1 MTEVFV
7 YLKIVFVLLPRDI
20 CVKSHTYL
28 NNMKHYLNYS
38 LSVLL
43 LILLGFGGVLSSCSG
58 SDSKGEDPHITINRE
73 VVDFQSVAGSQNI
86 TISTNI
92 EGLRATSNKSWCK
105 VLVQGKTIRITLEES
120 EELDVREAT
129 ITVTGGNI
137 TKTITVRQ
145 LGSEPTI
152 LVDKPIV
159 TIPASGGKLDF
170 IITANVPF
178 DVKLPDWVQSPDG
191 TRAIQTVDYPKSYV
205 VAAYAEENSRTASIE
220 ITQTAASVTTGRT
233 PKTVLVSVTQ
243 LGLNAGTTALPAN
256 SKDIKVRVANGSA
269 SSHQANGGEFRY
281 SFDGDFSTIYHSN
294 WNNRG
299 TDYFP
304 ITLQYDF
311 ASVEDIDYLIY
322 YPRQSGSN
330 GHIKEVE
337 ISYSPDGST
346 WVSLGTK
353 NWGGTATAKTVV
365 FDKTLKAKSFKF
377 VVHSGQGDG
386 QGFVS
391 VSEMEFYK
399 YNPDKFQPST
409 LFKDD
414 LCSELKDNITEQEIL
429 ACTDPFFRDIAYRMF
444 HKKYNRE
451 FRVAEFK
458 AWTEPWKQ
466 VEIHSYKAN
475 PYSLLDNPTGI
486 YAEENSELVVIV
498 GDTHGHSDLALWL
511 INFDQPGGDGFNN
524 RRLLSLQKGVN
535 QIKVP
540 QKGLLYVAYYKNTK
554 SEADAAQPIKIHFAN
569 GIVNGYYD
577 SKKREHKG
585 RWLEL
590 RNKAGKYFDLVGEF
604 AHMTFPTENFKR
616 VTPDGD
622 KLIAVYDS
630 IVKHEM
636 LLHGLYKYNR
646 VRTNRMFMHVM
657 YHQFMYATYYH
668 TGYNVSTA
676 DGLLN
681 AEEVVKGGN
690 MWGPA
695 HEIGHMN
702 QTRPGVLWTG
712 LTECTVNI
720 PSAYIQT
727 TLYKQ
732 GCRVQVEEMNANQSH
747 SRYTKAFNSI
757 IVPQVPHAYN
767 SPDVFCQ
774 LIPFWQLELYF
785 GKVLGRTP
793 MSEDGLGGFYPEVY
807 EYCRTNASPA
817 TMGEV
822 QLEFAFI
829 ASKIANLDL
838 TDFFEAWGFFRP
850 VDKTIDDYGSAKFA
864 VTQEQIDRVKQ
875 RIKALNLNKPE
886 AKIQYISDHSVD
898 AYRSKAAIQMGT
910 AQIASGKDITLS
922 GFRNVVAWEV
932 RNAADELTYLSDG
945 GIKDNPA
952 SWVLALPSGKWTE
965 GSKLY
970 AVDWKGSKTLV
981 SVTQ

>member
-1 MTEVFV
+1 MATCQV
-7 YLKIVFVLLPRDI
+7 
-20 CVKSHTYL
+20 VKS
-28 NNMKHYLNYS
+28 NSNMKNYLHYS
-38 LSVLL
+38 LSLMLL
-43 LILLGFGGVLSSCSG
+43 ALMTISGLSSCSG
-58 SDSKGEDPHITINRE
+58 SDSSKAEDPYIKITRE
-73 VVDFQSVAGSQNI
+73 TVDFQSVAGSQNI
-86 TISTNI
+86 SINSNI
-92 EGLRATSNKSWCK
+92 DGLRATSNQPWCK
-105 VLVQGKTIRITLEES
+105 VLVQGKSIRITLEES
-120 EELDVREAT
+120 DLLEVREAT
-129 ITVTGGNI
+129 VTITGGKV

-152 LVDKPIV
+152 LVDKSILTV
-159 TIPASGGKLDF
+159 PASGGKLDF
-170 IITANVPF
+170 IITANVAF
-178 DVKLPDWVQSPDG
+178 DVKLPDWIKDPNAGRALQ
-191 TRAIQTVDYPKSYV
+191 TRDYPQAFV
-205 VAAYAEENSRTASIE
+205 VNAYAEDNPRTASIE
-220 ITQTAASVTTGRT
+220 ITEQAASVTGGRS
-233 PKTVLVSVTQ
+233 PKRVLVSVTQ
-243 LGLNAGTTALPAN
+243 QGLSSNSNALPTN
-256 SKDIKVRVANGSA
+256 SKDIKIPVANGSA

-311 ASVEDIDYLIY
+311 ASVQDVDYLIY
-322 YPRQSGSN
+322 HPRQSGSN

-337 ISYSPDGST
+337 IFYTEDGAT
-346 WVSLGTK
+346 WKSLGLK
-353 NWGGTATAKTVV
+353 DWGGTATAKTVH

-377 VVHSGQGDG
+377 VVKSGHGDG
-386 QGFVS
+386 QGFVA
-391 VSEMEFYK
+391 VAEMEFYK
-399 YNPDKFQPST
+399 NNPDKFQPLT
-409 LFKDD
+409 LFKNTI
-414 LCSELKDNITEQEIL
+414 CSELKDNVTEEEIL
-429 ACTDPFFRDIAYRMF
+429 ACTDPFFRDLAYKMF
-444 HKKYNRE
+444 HKKYNPE

-466 VEIHSYKAN
+466 VEIHKYKAN

-486 YAEENSELVVIV
+486 YVEENNELVVMVEDNHGSDV
-498 GDTHGHSDLALWL
+498 GLWL
-511 INFDQPGGDGFNN
+511 INFDKPGGDGFNT
-524 RRLLSLQKGVN
+524 RRLLPLQKGFN

-554 SEADAAQPIKIHFAN
+554 AEADAAQPIKIHFAN

-727 TLYKQ
+727 TLYNQ

-793 MSEDGLGGFYPEVY
+793 MSENGLGGFYPELY
-807 EYCRTNASPA
+807 EYCRTNDSPA

-822 QLEFAFI
+822 QVEFAFI
-829 ASKIANLDL
+829 ASKIAKLDL

-898 AYRSKAAIQMGT
+898 AYRSKAAIQIGT
-910 AQIASGKDITLS
+910 ATIASGKDITLT

-932 RNAADELTYLSDG
+932 RNAAGKLIYLSDG
-945 GIKDNPA
+945 GVKDNPA
-952 SWVLALPSGKWTE
+952 SWVLALPAGIWVD
-965 GSKLY
+965 GCKLY
-970 AVDWKGSKTLV
+970 AIDWKGAETLIN
-981 SVTQ
+981 VTQ

>member
-1 MTEVFV
+1 M
-7 YLKIVFVLLPRDI
+7 YLYLRTDMQPYQV
-20 CVKSHTYL
+20 VKS
-28 NNMKHYLNYS
+28 NSNMKKYLHYS
-38 LSVLL
+38 LSLVLL
-43 LILLGFGGVLSSCSG
+43 ALMTISGLSSCSG
-58 SDSKGEDPHITINRE
+58 SDSGKAEEPYIKINRE
-73 VVDFQSVAGSQNI
+73 TVDFQSTAGSQNI
-86 TISTNI
+86 SISSNLD
-92 EGLRATSNKSWCK
+92 GLRATSNKPWCK
-105 VLVQGKTIRITLEES
+105 VLVQGKTIRITLDES
-120 EELDVREAT
+120 DELDVREAT
-129 ITVTGGNI
+129 VTITAGNV

-152 LVDKPIV
+152 LVDKPIITV
-159 TIPASGGKLDF
+159 PASGGKLDF
-170 IITANVPF
+170 VITANVAF
-178 DVKLPDWVQSPDG
+178 DIELPEWIKNPDG
-191 TRAIQTVDYPKSYV
+191 SRALQTVDYPKTF
-205 VAAYAEENSRTASIE
+205 VAGAYAEDNPRTASIK
-220 ITQTAASVTTGRT
+220 ITEKASSVTGGRT

-243 LGLNAGTTALPAN
+243 LGLSANTTSLPTN
-256 SKDIKVRVANGSA
+256 SKDIKVPVSTGSA
-269 SSHQANGGEFRY
+269 SSFQRNGGEIEK
-281 SFDGDFSTIYHSN
+281 SFDGDFSTIYHSAWDN
-294 WNNRG
+294 SPSN
-299 TDYFP
+299 YFP
-304 ITLQYDF
+304 ITLQYNF
-311 ASVEDIDYLIY
+311 ASVQDVDYLIY
-322 YPRQSGSN
+322 HPRQTGSN

-337 ISYSPDGST
+337 IFYTENGST
-346 WVSLGTK
+346 WTSLGTK
-353 NWGGTATAKTVV
+353 DWGGTATAKTVH
-365 FDKTLKAKSFKF
+365 FDRTLKAKSFKF
-377 VVHSGQGDG
+377 VVRSGHGDRV
-386 QGFVS
+386 GFVS

-399 YNPDKFQPST
+399 NNPDKFQPLT
-409 LFKDD
+409 LFKNTI
-414 LCSELKDNITEQEIL
+414 CSELKDNVTEEEIL
-429 ACTDPFFRDIAYRMF
+429 ACTDPFFRDLAYRMF
-444 HKKYNRE
+444 HGKYNKE

-466 VEIHSYKAN
+466 VEIHKYKAN
-475 PYSLLDNPTGI
+475 PYSLLDNPTGM
-486 YAEENSELVVIV
+486 YVEENSELVVLV
-498 GDTHGHSDLALWL
+498 EDTHGSDLGLWL
-511 INFDQPGGDGFNN
+511 VNFDVPGGDGFNT
-524 RRLLSLQKGVN
+524 RRLLPLQKGLN

-554 SEADAAQPIKIHFAN
+554 EEANAARPVKLHFAN

-577 SKKREHKG
+577 SKKREHRG

-604 AHMTFPTENFKR
+604 AHLTFPTENYKN

-676 DGLLN
+676 NGVLN

-727 TLYKQ
+727 TLYNQ

-793 MSEDGLGGFYPEVY
+793 MSENGLGGFYPEVY
-807 EYCRTNASPA
+807 EYCRTHDSPG

-829 ASKIANLDL
+829 ASKIAGVDL
-838 TDFFEAWGFFRP
+838 TEFFEAWGFFRP
-850 VDKTIDDYGSAKFA
+850 VDKDIDDYGSAKFV
-864 VTQEQIDRVKQ
+864 VTQDQINRVKQ
-875 RIKALNLNKPE
+875 RIRDLNLPQPE
-886 AKIQYISDHSVD
+886 AKIQYISDHSVH
-898 AYRSKAAIQMGT
+898 AYRSQAAIQTGT
-910 AQIASGKDITLS
+910 ARIASGKDITLS
-922 GFRNVVAWEV
+922 GFRNVVVWEV
-932 RNAADELTYLSDG
+932 RNSANELVYLSDG
-945 GIKDNPA
+945 GIKDNPE
-952 SWVLALPSGKWTE
+952 SWVLALPSGKWTD

-970 AVDWKGSKTLV
+970 AIDWKGNKTLV
-981 SVTQ
+981 NVTQ